1 MDLQAGGD
9 LAVDRGQELQELLV
23 AGARPFFIAGD
34 AGVQSSASVW
44 DFSSMHSTTAFS
56 GRFRYRPPP
65 PPSLSPSSRWRSP
78 SSVVARRSPR
88 RRAGRQQRSPGG
100 HELDRAAHQPPRPR
114 LSQPLLAALPDHPH
128 LRARP
133 RPSTHL
139 NARRGRRSA
148 CKEGASSE
156 RAAPTCCAG
165 GPMQPSLLT
174 PSPPSAERARTPLSR
189 PGRPTALPTRIGRAM
204 LL

>member
-23 AGARPFFIAGD
+23 AGARPFFIGSD

-133 RPSTHL
+133 
-139 NARRGRRSA
+139 
-148 CKEGASSE
+148 
-156 RAAPTCCAG
+156 
-165 GPMQPSLLT
+165 
-174 PSPPSAERARTPLSR
+174 PSAERARTPLSR
-189 PGRPTALPTRIGRAM
+189 PGRPTRAPHSDRKSHVAIT
-204 LL
+204 LRHRATQTFVP